1 MKKLIAKIQKI
12 LHDRRTR
19 QFLTRFVSVTAAI
32 VVFVTTYA
40 LVLPAITMEREAHCG
55 IPAHQHDDSC
65 YEEVLVCGLEESDD
79 HQHTADCYE
88 KKLVCGME
96 AHTHSPACYS
106 DEVSANDKENAAVAA
121 THSLAGAVSE
131 TEGNDNSFDA
141 YTGDF
146 EGTDAAVNKNMQA
159 VDDEADNYE
168 ENAAG
173 ASFDEMSTDA
183 PTDSPD

>member
-1 MKKLIAKIQKI
+1 MKKLIARIQKI

-32 VVFVTTYA
+32 VVFVTTYV

-65 YEEVLVCGLEESDD
+65 YEEVLVCGLEESED

-96 AHTHSPACYS
+96 VHTHSPACYS
-106 DEVSANDKENAAVAA
+106 DEVSANDRENAA
-121 THSLAGAVSE
+121 E
-131 TEGNDNSFDA
+131 
-141 YTGDF
+141 
-146 EGTDAAVNKNMQA
+146 
-159 VDDEADNYE
+159 
-168 ENAAG
+168 
-173 ASFDEMSTDA
+173 
-183 PTDSPD
+183 